1 MAATVAAAAA
11 AAALDKEERK
21 ASVFFCLFFPL
32 SLSLS
37 ECLIPFSLSLLVH
50 STVQCGTTP
59 VQNW

>member
-1 MAATVAAAAA
+1 MAATVAAA

-21 ASVFFCLFFPL
+21 ASVFFCLFFL